1 MLKEYKKSKKFFLL
15 LSAFLIAPLTLLSSE
30 YTLKKQE
37 IFDAKMQP
45 MGLIYKG
52 TKVEKKDGKYILPG
66 WVMDGNEYIIFFS
79 NKDRIKL
86 ARIDESFIKNLVEVK
101 TMEDE
106 LGVLWKKVQLEVTFK
121 KNAKLTTDENSL
133 WTQENELYL
142 RCGSCHNLH
151 DEKEFTPNQWPQIMK
166 TMQNNAGFTKK
177 EAKSV
182 SLFLQYK
189 SLQEK

>member
-15 LSAFLIAPLTLLSSE
+15 LSAFLIVPLTLLSSE